1 MVPSLALFVLFTYTY
16 ADFSPSF
23 KTFLKETYGKP
34 FANLMARRDIGPDG
48 SFGGGDHQPG
58 SRTSRQAVVI
68 VHGITNTA
76 GRFAHTR
83 QHLLNNGWKE
93 SEIYATTYGDGGKT
107 AAPMVD
113 MKCDYVKQVRWLIQ
127 AVAEFTRR
135 RVDVIGYSMGSPIS
149 RKAILG
155 GRCVD
160 TGERLGPSLTALV
173 DTFVSVAGANHG
185 SFLCILPFPGACNMV
200 NGLSCR
206 SSFIQNINGR
216 QRYEGR
222 HVFSIYSPQDDKVGF
237 RNACGELTSAIAG
250 SDQEFQRPGNHDA
263 VMADT
268 VQLQLNLID
277 RHSP

>member
-1 MVPSLALFVLFTYTY
+1 
-16 ADFSPSF
+16 
-23 KTFLKETYGKP
+23 
-34 FANLMARRDIGPDG
+34 MARRDIGPDG

-58 SRTSRQAVVI
+58 TRTSLATSCSHR
-68 VHGITNTA
+68 
-76 GRFAHTR
+76 TR
-83 QHLLNNGWKE
+83 NHEHRWKICAYASAPAECTVLLNGWKE

-135 RVDVIGYSMGSPIS
+135 RVDVIGYSMGSPIA

-216 QRYEGR
+216 QRYEGL

-250 SDQEFQRPGNHDA
+250 SDQEFQVSSTLSVDLELHQR
-263 VMADT
+263 
-268 VQLQLNLID
+268 
-277 RHSP
+277 

>member
-1 MVPSLALFVLFTYTY
+1 
-16 ADFSPSF
+16 
-23 KTFLKETYGKP
+23 
-34 FANLMARRDIGPDG
+34 MARRDIGPDG

-83 QHLLNNGWKE
+83 QHLLNQGWKE

-113 MKCDYVKQVRWLIQ
+113 MKCDYVRWLIQ

-135 RVDVIGYSMGSPIS
+135 RVDVIGYSMGSPVA

-155 GRCVD
+155 GKCVD
-160 TGERLGPSLTALV
+160 TGERLGPKLTALV
-173 DTFVSVAGANHG
+173 DT
-185 SFLCILPFPGACNMV
+185 
-200 NGLSCR
+200 
-206 SSFIQNINGR
+206 
-216 QRYEGR
+216 QRYEGL
-222 HVFSIYSPQDDKVGF
+222 HVYSIYSPQDDKVGF
-237 RNACGELTSAIAG
+237 RNACGELTSAIGG
-250 SDQEFQRPGNHDA
+250 SDQEFQRPGNHDV

-268 VQLQLNLID
+268 VQLQANLIH